1 MAERPFSFQQMTLF
15 YTRDMND
22 CNCNRC
28 DPCGNKRCADPCGCP
43 MRVLSVMADPDNPGV
58 VKFNLDGH
66 TEFFDF
72 SEIVAHT
79 ETDTFLRIDGVARS
93 LKYLAEGHTNNIS
106 AKDLGSIL
114 HLGDLGDV
122 DMGSVEQNSLLF
134 YQKNSDC
141 GQGCD
146 EISNQW
152 IAWNATENLEDAAQT
167 IMGFDENDAPVAIQP
182 PMTTDKYHIF
192 GWRASD
198 KAGYMQPKQ
207 LSTGAEPSSK
217 DNYAHLLFE
226 NPNTHELE
234 AMPVIVEIDGTT
246 GVITLKTRSES

>member
-1 MAERPFSFQQMTLF
+1 
-15 YTRDMND
+15 MNC
-22 CNCNRC
+22 CNKTCN
-28 DPCGNKRCADPCGCP
+28 PCSKPKCCTDPCGCP
-43 MRVLSVMADPDNPGV
+43 LRVLSVMAMADRPGV

-72 SEIVAHT
+72 RDVVAET
-79 ETDTFLRIDGVARS
+79 ETDTFLRIDQTARV

-122 DMGSVEQNSLLF
+122 NMGAVEQNSLLV

-152 IAWNATENLEDAAQT
+152 IAWNATDNLEGSAQT
-167 IMGFDENDAPVAIQP
+167 IMGFNENDNPVAIQP
-182 PMTTDKYHIF
+182 PTHTDQYYLA
-192 GWRASD
+192 GWRAGD
-198 KAGYMQPKQ
+198 KFGYTQPVEVSVP
-207 LSTGAEPSSK
+207 STGADGKS
-217 DNYAHLLFE
+217 HLLFQ
-226 NPNTHELE
+226 NPTTKQIE
-234 AMPVIVEIDGTT
+234 ALPVIVTIENGLVTIRTT
-246 GVITLKTRSES
+246 EAS